1 MIFLLTGCQNDQ
13 ISPTNEVSLQY
24 DSLDNFYGDE
34 TLEKSFSRLTKS
46 LNNREFVEDNDLQT
60 LTDTMNEYSLSILS
74 GFVIGE
80 EFKLD
85 LSDYS
90 TLNQQTNTT
99 NEDVNIIRFEN
110 INYPYITYYEGLYT
124 NQLVPT
130 IFYIYYNSV
139 TLDRID
145 FYFCLKNNSE
155 WQLMEVIHHPV
166 ASNQQIVDTIFD
178 GIYLF

>member
-1 MIFLLTGCQNDQ
+1 MKKIIVIICILMIFLLTGCQVDQ
-13 ISPTNEVSLQY
+13 ISPNNEVSLQY

-34 TLEKSFSRLTKS
+34 TLEKSFSRLTKY

-110 INYPYITYYEGLYT
+110 INYP
-124 NQLVPT
+124 
-130 IFYIYYNSV
+130 
-139 TLDRID
+139 
-145 FYFCLKNNSE
+145 
-155 WQLMEVIHHPV
+155 
-166 ASNQQIVDTIFD
+166 
-178 GIYLF
+178 

>member
-1 MIFLLTGCQNDQ
+1 MIFLLTGCQDDQ

-34 TLEKSFSRLTKS
+34 TLEKSFSRLTKY

-60 LTDTMNEYSLSILS
+60 LTDTMNEYSLSIIS

-110 INYPYITYYEGLYT
+110 INYP
-124 NQLVPT
+124 
-130 IFYIYYNSV
+130 
-139 TLDRID
+139 
-145 FYFCLKNNSE
+145 
-155 WQLMEVIHHPV
+155 
-166 ASNQQIVDTIFD
+166 
-178 GIYLF
+178 

>member
-1 MIFLLTGCQNDQ
+1 MKKIIVIICILMIFLLTGCQVDQ
-13 ISPTNEVSLQY
+13 ISPNNEVSLQY

-34 TLEKSFSRLTKS
+34 TLEKSFSRLTKYQ
-46 LNNREFVEDNDLQT
+46 NNREFVEDNDLQT

-110 INYPYITYYEGLYT
+110 INYP
-124 NQLVPT
+124 
-130 IFYIYYNSV
+130 
-139 TLDRID
+139 
-145 FYFCLKNNSE
+145 
-155 WQLMEVIHHPV
+155 
-166 ASNQQIVDTIFD
+166 
-178 GIYLF
+178 

>member
-1 MIFLLTGCQNDQ
+1 MFMIFLLTGCQYDQ
-13 ISPTNEVSLQY
+13 TSSTNEVNLHY
-24 DSLDNFYGDE
+24 DSLDDFYTDE
-34 TLEKSFSRLTKS
+34 TLEKSFSDLTAY
-46 LNNREFVEDNDLQT
+46 LNDSEFVKDNDLQA
-60 LTDTMNEYSLSILS
+60 LTDNMDEYSLSILS

-99 NEDVNIIRFEN
+99 NEDVDIIRFEN
-110 INYPYITYYEGLYT
+110 INYHYITYYEGLYT

-130 IFYIYYNSV
+130 IFYIYDNSI

-155 WQLMEVIHHPV
+155 WQLMEIIFHPGE
-166 ASNQQIVDTIFD
+166 SNQENN
-178 GIYLF
+178 

>member
-1 MIFLLTGCQNDQ
+1 MFMIFLLTGCQDDQ

-46 LNNREFVEDNDLQT
+46 LNNREFVEDNDLQA
-60 LTDTMNEYSLSILS
+60 LTDNMDEYSLSILS

-90 TLNQQTNTT
+90 TLNQRTNTT
-99 NEDVNIIRFEN
+99 NEDVDIIRFEN
-110 INYPYITYYEGLYT
+110 INYHYITYYEGLYT

-130 IFYIYYNSV
+130 IFYIYDNSI

-155 WQLMEVIHHPV
+155 WQLMEIIFHPGE
-166 ASNQQIVDTIFD
+166 SNQENN
-178 GIYLF
+178 

>member
-1 MIFLLTGCQNDQ
+1 MKKIIVIICIFMIFLLTGCQDDQ

-34 TLEKSFSRLTKS
+34 TLEKSFSRLTKY

-60 LTDTMNEYSLSILS
+60 LTDTMNEYSLSIIS

-110 INYPYITYYEGLYT
+110 INYP
-124 NQLVPT
+124 
-130 IFYIYYNSV
+130 
-139 TLDRID
+139 
-145 FYFCLKNNSE
+145 
-155 WQLMEVIHHPV
+155 
-166 ASNQQIVDTIFD
+166 
-178 GIYLF
+178 